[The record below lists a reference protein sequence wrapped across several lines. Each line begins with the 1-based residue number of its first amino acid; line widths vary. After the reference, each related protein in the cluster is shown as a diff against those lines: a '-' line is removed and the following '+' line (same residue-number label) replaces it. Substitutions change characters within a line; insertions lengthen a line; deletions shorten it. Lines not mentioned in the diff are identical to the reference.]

1 MNDKYLTTQEAAEYL
16 SLSPRTMEGFRL
28 KGGGPKFYRR
38 GRLVRYKQADLDA
51 WLAES
56 ESASEW
62 DEYA

>member
-1 MNDKYLTTQEAAEYL
+1 MTDKYLTTQEAAEYL

-51 WLAES
+51 WLAEP
-56 ESASEW
+56 ESADGW
-62 DEYA
+62 GEYA